1 MSLDITVYTR
11 QLGDDLIPKIQRRLN
26 DFEMTCE
33 IYPNFSF
40 GEQTGFLPFK
50 FKLTNPPFEVLRDK
64 WLTSGFELY
73 IDDFNF
79 EEEKKKVQT
88 KPSFMDKLTGKKLP
102 ERPLVNETIDARL
115 KDSKKTVSFVWHVA
129 DSFELR
135 FASLTSAILTELT
148 DGVCTYSA
156 DNIWYDNEGFIE
168 KTWSEIQEYE
178 NTILKERDLK
188 FHEFEKWD

>member
-1 MSLDITVYTR
+1 MSLDITVFSR

-26 DFEMTCE
+26 DFEMICE

-40 GEQTGFLPFK
+40 NEHAGFLPFK

-64 WLTSGFELY
+64 WLTCGFELY
-73 IDDFNF
+73 IDDFDF
-79 EEEKKKVQT
+79 EAEKRKVQT
-88 KPSFMDKLTGKKLP
+88 KRSFMDKLTGKKYP
-102 ERPLVNETIDARL
+102 ERPLENESIDLRL
-115 KDSKKTVSFVWHVA
+115 KDCKKSVMFVWHVA

-148 DGVCTYSA
+148 DGVCTYSS
-156 DNIWYDNEGFIE
+156 DNIWYDNKGFVE
-168 KTWSEIQEYE
+168 KTWSEIKEYE
-178 NTILKERDLK
+178 NTLLKERDLK

>member
-11 QLGDDLIPKIQRRLN
+11 QLRDDLVPKIQRRLN

-40 GEQTGFLPFK
+40 DEQTGFLPFK
-50 FKLTNPPFEVLRDK
+50 FKLTNPPFTVLRDK

-79 EEEKKKVQT
+79 EEEKKKVQP
-88 KPSFMDKLTGKKLP
+88 KPSFMNKLTGKKLP
-102 ERPLVNETIDARL
+102 ETPLVNETIDARL
-115 KDSKKTVSFVWHVA
+115 TDCKKAVSFVWHVA

-156 DNIWYDNEGFIE
+156 DNIWYDNEGFVE
-168 KTWSEIQEYE
+168 KTWSEIKEYE

-188 FHEFEKWD
+188 FHEFEKWE